1 MTHFF
6 LLDALN
12 KGNYRGFKNLN
23 KQEIQEL
30 LWNLYGLE
38 GLEVKDM
45 IDEAALRSNAKSVRV
60 LWVGNEEGK
69 RKVINDPVSGV
80 APVREDVTVEV
91 TKEVEVEEVAKG
103 SDELLDLFTGDIGSK
118 QETFTQVLRE
128 TDTVVEESGTLEIQ
142 EPLKG
147 KAKKGKVKK
156 DKVKMAEK
164 EEIDLF

>member
-1 MTHFF
+1 ML

-80 APVREDVTVEV
+80 VHVKEDVTLEV
-91 TKEVEVEEVAKG
+91 KKEVEVEEVAKG
-103 SDELLDLFTGDIGSK
+103 SDELLDLFTGEIGSK

-128 TDTVVEESGTLEIQ
+128 TDTVLEDKGTSEMQ
-142 EPLKG
+142 G
-147 KAKKGKVKK
+147 VKK
-156 DKVKMAEK
+156 DKSKKDKSKKNKAKTVEK